1 MKQWPGERQR
11 TPLLGGG
18 RVSEP
23 EAPPVAPGQSRRSPL
38 PVPPALADLAAWTW
52 RLLVLAAGAYALVRL
67 LDLLYIVVLPGIGAL
82 LAAALAYPL
91 VRFFRNQRMN
101 RALATWLTV
110 IITLAVVVGIF
121 VLIVKRAAADYPE
134 LNHSLQ
140 QTVTGVQSFLHNDL
154 HITSHA
160 LDNVG
165 KRITNYLSQ
174 HSTSIVSSGVSIAAT
189 TGEALAALVLWFFIT
204 FFFLYDGDNI
214 WNWIV
219 GLVPPN
225 GRERMRGAGDRAWA
239 RLAGFVRGTFIIAV
253 FHGVVVFVALEIMR
267 VPLALPLALLVFV
280 GSFLPIVG
288 AFIFGGIAVL
298 VTFVTHGVIPG
309 VVLIGILVIDN
320 QVEAHLLQ
328 PFLVGRYVRL
338 HPLAVAVAIAGG
350 ALLEGLY
357 GAILAVPTVAVAY
370 AVIRYLYIGDAD
382 GGVTGDAD
390 AIGGETVPPGEDDDA
405 PPAEERLVPEAEDA
419 EQAEQAERGERSRRR
434 KPFET

>member
-1 MKQWPGERQR
+1 
-11 TPLLGGG
+11 
-18 RVSEP
+18 V
-23 EAPPVAPGQSRRSPL
+23 PPVAPGPAKRTPL
-38 PVPPALADLAAWTW
+38 PVPAVLADLAGWTW
-52 RLLVLAAGAYALVRL
+52 RLLVLAGAAYALVQL
-67 LDLLYIVVLPGIGAL
+67 LDLLFIVVLPGIGAL

-110 IITLAVVVGIF
+110 IIALAVVVGIF
-121 VLIVKRAAADYPE
+121 ILIVKRAAADYPQ

-140 QTVTGVQSFLHNDL
+140 QTVTGVQNFLHRDL
-154 HITSHA
+154 HITSRA

-165 KRITNYLSQ
+165 KRITSYLSQ

-214 WNWIV
+214 WNWVV
-219 GLVPPN
+219 GLVPPS

-253 FHGVVVFVALEIMR
+253 FHGVVVFVTLEIMG

-288 AFIFGGIAVL
+288 AVVFGGIAVL
-298 VTFVTHGVIPG
+298 VTFVTHGLVPG
-309 VVLIGILVIDN
+309 VVLIGILIIDN

-350 ALLEGLY
+350 AVLEGLA

-370 AVIRYLYIGDAD
+370 AVIRYLYVGDAD
-382 GGVTGDAD
+382 GGVLGEAD
-390 AIGGETVPPGEDDDA
+390 VGNESVPPGEDENA

-419 EQAEQAERGERSRRR
+419 ERSQAAERGRR
-434 KPFET
+434 KRPGR